1 MGVWGSYKNMCRKL
15 TIKIKFSSNN
25 KFFDVILTNII
36 TQAESKL
43 LLRLLGVNLIIMELN
58 KTSIEK
64 IIKSFITE
72 FNKLSDDNK
81 IIIEPVENK
90 IVAICKQNVA
100 TDPNL
105 ALLYENERIIFLDA
119 GFNAI
124 STYDKLLVVAASI
137 KTHYQLT
144 EGMITGYG
152 HILYYEL
159 VNNSIQG
166 NKILFGVDGKLM
178 QDSNLNI

>member
-1 MGVWGSYKNMCRKL
+1 
-15 TIKIKFSSNN
+15 
-25 KFFDVILTNII
+25 
-36 TQAESKL
+36 
-43 LLRLLGVNLIIMELN
+43 MELN
-58 KTSIEK
+58 KESIEK

-72 FNKLSDDNK
+72 FNKLSDDNI

-90 IVAICKQNVA
+90 IVAVCKQNVS

-105 ALLYENERIIFLDA
+105 ALLYENEKIIFLDA
-119 GFNAI
+119 GFNSL
-124 STYDKLLVVAASI
+124 STHDKLLVVAASI

-152 HILYYEL
+152 DILYYEL
-159 VNNSIQG
+159 INNSIQG
-166 NKILFGVDGKLM
+166 NKKLFWVDGKLM